1 MGSGR
6 ASTSTALPLPCSS
19 ETSETTF
26 GAPPPTPV
34 VMEHRNYEMA
44 KILKNDPRRVQK
56 RIIPDA
62 KSKLRGRPRR
72 SNRARREM
80 GY

>member
-1 MGSGR
+1 
-6 ASTSTALPLPCSS
+6 
-19 ETSETTF
+19 
-26 GAPPPTPV
+26 
-34 VMEHRNYEMA
+34 MEHRNYEMA